1 MKHVMTALLLTFALT
16 GAAACGDDDGGSEN
30 SAKAGNEYPS
40 QVRENF
46 LKSCDAQP
54 NASRSVCECTLDKVE
69 KTVSYDDFKKADQAI
84 RDDAGAKPKG
94 YDQLVKAAE
103 TCAKQ
108 AADAS

>member
-1 MKHVMTALLLTFALT
+1 MKHVMTALLLTFALA
-16 GAAACGDDDGGSEN
+16 GAAACGDDGDSEK
-30 SAKAGNEYPS
+30 SGTAGNAYPE

-69 KTVSYDDFKKADQAI
+69 KVLSYDDFKNADQAI
-84 RDDAGAKPKG
+84 RDDQNAKPKG

-103 TCAKQ
+103 SCAKQ
-108 AADAS
+108 AADET